1 MFNHPNGANDANGAI
16 CFFFFPLFEGTYPP
30 CFFCEF
36 YDVLTG
42 RLDMANPVCVGPGGR
57 VSDQP
62 GKLTAGMEPR
72 NSPVKNKRGKTP
84 EPNLHDFGL
93 ISGVYLTIY
102 S

>member
-16 CFFFFPLFEGTYPP
+16 CFFFFRYLKVLTPRVS
-30 CFFCEF
+30 FCEF

-62 GKLTAGMEPR
+62 GKLTAGMEPQ

-84 EPNLHDFGL
+84 EPNLHDFG
-93 ISGVYLTIY
+93 
-102 S
+102 

>member
-1 MFNHPNGANDANGAI
+1 MVPTMPMVPYV
-16 CFFFFPLFEGTYPP
+16 FFPLFEGTYPP
-30 CFFCEF
+30 CFFFGEF

-72 NSPVKNKRGKTP
+72 NSPVKNKRAKTP

-93 ISGVYLTIY
+93 IFRGVFDYITIY